1 MLQRTLITN
10 NVDELSAYMEEIGAR
25 PEYQSA
31 GDNLLLFTIPEASRE
46 ALQERMAMV
55 QRALPEMKIVG
66 MTTHRND
73 KVEEN
78 GFTQDGEEYS
88 FLLMD
93 RAKAELL
100 YYDCRAI
107 PAQEAGRRFR
117 RSLRYKENVAAV
129 LLFSAGVER
138 EIDQFLTSIMKNNG
152 YEIPILGAQSGATH
166 PYICGNF
173 RGGEADDRGIAALV
187 LYGRGLAVYYNYDMG
202 WTPIG
207 KEMKIT
213 GTDGKD
219 RVTTIDGRPP
229 IEIYREYLGVEPDD
243 YFVENVREF
252 PFVTRRGERQVVRTP
267 SEYDEHGGLSFI
279 ARVNEGD
286 MVQLSYGNPRRLLE
300 KTRLYADNMRAFG
313 PQALLLVVCENRVR
327 FLGAQAVSDVAAY
340 RAVMPQSVWL
350 RGFTAIMLDNQG
362 GGLVNS
368 AIVSIGMREGA
379 PSRGDLS
386 RPVVIGTEEQR
397 TGAIPRE
404 QRLAMFLEK
413 TTKELESMAV
423 EANTANVAKSEFLSM
438 MSHEIRTPIN
448 AILGMNEMIL
458 RESDDENV
466 LTYAE
471 NAHAAGLSLLGIIN
485 EILDF
490 SKIEAGKM
498 EIVPQEYDVS
508 SLIGDLVNL
517 IRMKAEERGLSLY
530 VRVAPDTPSRLVG
543 DELRIKQIITN
554 LLTNAVKYT
563 EKGSVT
569 LSVGYREVSAADAI
583 LDVSVE
589 DTGVGIKEENIHK
602 LFHAF
607 DRIDAERTRKIEG
620 TGLGINITQKLL
632 KLMGSSL
639 EVKSTFGQGSV
650 FSFALPQKVS
660 DWGGVG
666 EIGKAL
672 KKASDKRAARRT
684 RFTAP
689 NVRILVVDDAPMNL
703 AVISGLLKRT
713 KIQVDTADSGEE
725 CIEKFAV
732 KAYDL
737 VFLDHRMPGMDG
749 PETLVQI
756 RKRFPAKLDE
766 TPIISLTANAVSGAR
781 EEYIA
786 LGFWDYLSKP
796 VMAEELEEMLL
807 RALPPEK
814 IVAQEPSDA
823 ETEEPETP
831 LPDWLS
837 AIPLLDTEKG
847 VNFCGGN
854 VEYLEALSLFERSIK
869 FHATEIDRFWKAKD
883 YDAYTI
889 KVHSLKS
896 MAKSVGATELSTLAA
911 ELEAAG
917 KDGDAAS
924 IEAGTGALLSLYRS
938 LSEPLARLHDM
949 EKEDETA
956 LAAAPKETTSVVTN
970 KRHTILLVDDDDDF
984 LALTNRWLKKDYAV
998 TAVNSGK
1005 KALAALEKEQPE
1017 LVLLDYE
1024 MPEMNGAEVLRQIR
1038 NNPKLSRLAVVFLT
1052 GTEDKENV
1060 KKAES
1065 LHPEGFL
1072 LKTMGKAGLLM
1083 GVAAFFD

>member
-10 NVDELSAYMEEIGAR
+10 NADELSAYIEEIR
-25 PEYQSA
+25 SLPEYRRE
-31 GDNLLLFTIPEASRE
+31 GDKLLLFSGPDAEPERLRDRV
-46 ALQERMAMV
+46 ALVR
-55 QRALPEMKIVG
+55 RALPEAKVVG
-66 MTTHRND
+66 MTTHRNENG
-73 KVEEN
+73 EEN
-78 GFTQDGEEYS
+78 GFAVDGEDYS
-88 FLLMD
+88 FLLMEH
-93 RAKAELL
+93 AKAELWH
-100 YYDCRAI
+100 YDCRMMS
-107 PAQEAGRRFR
+107 AQEAGQRFHAA
-117 RSLRYKENVAAV
+117 LQGKKHVAAV
-129 LLFSAGVER
+129 LLFTAGVER
-138 EIDQFLTSIMKNNG
+138 EIDKFLTTIMHGEEG
-152 YEIPILGAQSGATH
+152 YEIPILGAQSGAKH
-166 PYICGNF
+166 PYICGTF
-173 RGGEADDRGIAALV
+173 HGGEPDDRGIVAVV
-187 LYGRGLAVYYNYDMG
+187 LYGEGLAVYYNYDMG
-202 WTPIG
+202 WKPIG

-213 GTDGKD
+213 GTNGTE
-219 RVTTIDGRPP
+219 RVTSIDGRPP
-229 IEIYREYLGVEPDD
+229 IDIYREYLGVEPDE

-267 SEYDEHGGLSFI
+267 SGYDKFGGLTFI

-300 KTRLYADNMRAFG
+300 KTRLYAENMRAFG
-313 PQALLLVVCENRVR
+313 PQALFLVVCENRVR
-327 FLGAQAVSDVAAY
+327 FLAEQAVSDVAAY
-340 RAVMPQSVWL
+340 RAVMPQSSWM
-350 RGFTAIMLDNQG
+350 RGYTAIMLDSKG
-362 GGLVNS
+362 GGLVNA
-368 AIVSIGMREGA
+368 AIVSVGMREGA
-379 PSRGDLS
+379 PRQEDLS
-386 RPVVIGTEEQR
+386 RPVVLRAETQSA
-397 TGAIPRE
+397 GAIPRE

-413 TTKELESMAV
+413 TTKELEDMAV
-423 EANTANVAKSEFLSM
+423 EANAANVAKSEFLSM

-458 RESDDENV
+458 RECGDENV

-471 NAHAAGLSLLGIIN
+471 NAHAASLSLLGIIN

-498 EIVPQEYDVS
+498 EIVSQEYDLASLVS
-508 SLIGDLVNL
+508 DLVNL

-530 VRVAPDTPSRLVG
+530 VKVAPDTPTRLVG

-569 LSVGYREVSAADAI
+569 LSVAYRQTSAADVI

-607 DRIDAERTRKIEG
+607 DRIDAERTKRIEG
-620 TGLGINITQKLL
+620 TGLGINITQRLL

-639 EVKSTFGQGSV
+639 EVKSVFGEGST

-660 DWGGVG
+660 DWGGIG
-666 EIGKAL
+666 DLGKAL
-672 KKASDKRAARRT
+672 KKVSDKRAKRKT

-713 KIQVDTADSGEE
+713 KIQVDTAESGEE

-749 PETLVQI
+749 PETLGQLQ
-756 RKRFPAKLDE
+756 KRFPAKLAE
-766 TPIISLTANAVSGAR
+766 TPVISLTANAMSGAR

-786 LGFWDYLSKP
+786 MGFWDYLSKP
-796 VMAEELEEMLL
+796 VMAEDLESMLL

-814 IVAQEPSDA
+814 IVASDPDDEPA
-823 ETEEPETP
+823 EAETP
-831 LPDWLS
+831 LPDWIAS
-837 AIPLLDTEKG
+837 VPLLDPEKG
-847 VNFCGGN
+847 VQFCGGN
-854 VEYLEALSLFERSIK
+854 IEYLEALSLFERSIK
-869 FHATEIDRFWKAKD
+869 FHATEIERFWRAKD
-883 YDAYTI
+883 YGAYTI

-896 MAKSVGATELSTLAA
+896 MAKSVGATELSRLAA

-917 KDGDAAS
+917 KDGDAES
-924 IEAGTGALLSLYRS
+924 IEAGTEALLALYRS
-938 LSEPLARLHDM
+938 LSEPLSRLHEM
-949 EKEDETA
+949 ETVEGA
-956 LAAAPKETTSVVTN
+956 GAQPAAPDADAVTS
-970 KRHTILLVDDDDDF
+970 KRHTVLLVDDDDDF
-984 LALTNRWLKKDYAV
+984 LALTSRWLKKDYTV

-1005 KALAALEKEQPE
+1005 KALAALEKEVPE
-1017 LVLLDYE
+1017 LLLLDFE

-1038 NNPKLSRLAVVFLT
+1038 ANPKLKHLAVVFLT

-1060 KKAES
+1060 RQAES

-1083 GVAAFFD
+1083 GIAAFFD